1 MEFEWDAAN
10 VGHIAGHGV
19 SPDECEQAYEN
30 GPLVIEHQLRR
41 DERRQLCLGKTLEG
55 RLLTFVVTERQGK
68 IRFIT
73 AYPMHHGQR
82 RIYRGE
88 P

>member
-1 MEFEWDAAN
+1 
-10 VGHIAGHGV
+10 
-19 SPDECEQAYEN
+19 
-30 GPLVIEHQLRR
+30 VIEHQLRR
-41 DERRQLCLGKTLEG
+41 NERRQLCLGETLKG
-55 RLLTFVVTERQGK
+55 RLLTFGVTERQGK